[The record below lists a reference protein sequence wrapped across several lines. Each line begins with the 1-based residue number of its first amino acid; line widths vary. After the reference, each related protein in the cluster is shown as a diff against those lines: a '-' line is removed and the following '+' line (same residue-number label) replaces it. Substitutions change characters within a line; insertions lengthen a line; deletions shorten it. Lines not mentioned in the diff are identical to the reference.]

1 MAHADERLQERA
13 PSVST
18 KILDDIRGRLY
29 GVKLP
34 SGAAHHVPLFNDVGV
49 LKGYAVVKPVGKN
62 GKPVVASVLSPEM
75 SPPGMKLDLEKAAQ
89 AWAKE
94 IPGSLL
100 EGLGILRN
108 VLKRNPEAFSMMRR
122 QMKSLSPSELVR
134 NSRPAAIRPSLPGI
148 KMGAL
153 DFPTLAPY
161 GVGGA
166 VAGGVGGAA
175 LGAGAAGLVGLLKRD
190 PRMMSEFFKKWG
202 PRAALFGAGA
212 GIPTGAGIGVY
223 QGARDQNPVETWFL
237 ENALPW
243 AAENIGPK

>member
-1 MAHADERLQERA
+1 MAHAEERLQERA
-13 PSVST
+13 PSVNT
-18 KILDDIRGRLY
+18 KALDALRARLY

-34 SGAAHHVPLFNDVGV
+34 SGAAHHVPLFNDAGV
-49 LKGYAVVKPVGKN
+49 LKGYAVVKSVGKK
-62 GKPVVASVLSPEM
+62 GMPIIASVLSPEM
-75 SPPGMKLDLEKAAQ
+75 SPPGQKLDLEKAAQ

-108 VLKRNPEAFSMMRR
+108 ILRKNPEAFSMMRSQLR
-122 QMKSLSPSELVR
+122 SLSPKELIRHSGPAAV
-134 NSRPAAIRPSLPGI
+134 RPAVPGV

-161 GVGGA
+161 GVGGGI
-166 VAGGVGGAA
+166 AGGVGGAA

-190 PRMMSEFFKKWG
+190 PRLVAEFFKKWG
-202 PRAALFGAGA
+202 PRAAMVGGGAGVPA
-212 GIPTGAGIGVY
+212 GAGIGVY
-223 QGARDQNPVETWFL
+223 RGARAQNPVETWFL

-243 AAENIGPK
+243 AAENVPPR